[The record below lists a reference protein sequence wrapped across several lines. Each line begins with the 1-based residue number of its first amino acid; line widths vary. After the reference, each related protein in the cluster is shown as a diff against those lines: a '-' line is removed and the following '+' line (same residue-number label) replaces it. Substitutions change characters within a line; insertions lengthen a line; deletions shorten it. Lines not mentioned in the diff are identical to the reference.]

1 MLDLSRVWSCSS
13 RSARLRGLSDDMRAR
28 STSMRFAVGLTP
40 AFSMMS
46 SMFSGAGVICVCC
59 GLIFVC
65 GAVCGAKVVIL
76 PDVAL

>member
-1 MLDLSRVWSCSS
+1 
-13 RSARLRGLSDDMRAR
+13 MRAR